1 MLREQEPRGL
11 LSLRRMAARLGVPS
25 QWLREQAEA
34 GSVPGLKAGNR
45 WLFKAE
51 VAADAVTKM
60 AAPSSKRREL
70 DSTTILNLL
79 AVCDGHSILP
89 PAELLKLGLPGDV
102 CERLSET
109 FKSDP
114 NTPGGMIYVDS
125 EPVAELRGVLGLDV
139 LAWLAQEVG
148 ADTSGVK
155 ALGRNTRAEQ
165 FKAAILAVIGG
176 EQ

>member
-1 MLREQEPRGL
+1 MRREL
-11 LSLRRMAARLGVPS
+11 LSVR
-25 QWLREQAEA
+25 
-34 GSVPGLKAGNR
+34 
-45 WLFKAE
+45 E
-51 VAADAVTKM
+51 VAELCGVSVRTITRMRHSGRFPEPIKLNTTLRWIRRDVESWITSGC
-60 AAPSSKRREL
+60 SSVRSANKKRREL
-70 DSTTILNLL
+70 DSTSILNLL

-89 PAELLKLGLPGDV
+89 PAKLLKLGLPGDV

-114 NTPGGMIYVDS
+114 NTPGGMIYVDG

-139 LAWLAQEVG
+139 LAWLAQEAG
-148 ADTSGVK
+148 ADTSGVV
-155 ALGRNTRAEQ
+155 AFGRGTRAEQ